1 MIRSEGGCLYNQ
13 SLYLL
18 PERRNMELTK
28 KIQTEI
34 GICSSMFI
42 DGLTLHNLLRGLTI
56 EDLFNCLEKEESI
69 FKCTDSNMIGYLYMR
84 EDFDNIH
91 FFNIN
96 DYNVIY
102 LNRLTTD
109 DNIKSLAYWRQK
121 LNIPI
126 THEFLSEF
134 GRDVLDLADSES
146 IFQARVFYWKYE
158 KYFSEELW
166 KSIIA
171 EDTDIDDFKWYINGR
186 VRECLKR

>member
-1 MIRSEGGCLYNQ
+1 
-13 SLYLL
+13 
-18 PERRNMELTK
+18 MELTK

-102 LNRLTTD
+102 LNRLTKD
-109 DNIKSLAYWRQK
+109 DNIKPLAYWRQK
-121 LNIPI
+121 LDIPI
-126 THEFLSEF
+126 THEFLNEF

-146 IFQARVFYWKYE
+146 IFQARVFYWKYGKALLQKIQILVISSGISMGE
-158 KYFSEELW
+158 
-166 KSIIA
+166 
-171 EDTDIDDFKWYINGR
+171 
-186 VRECLKR
+186 

>member
-1 MIRSEGGCLYNQ
+1 
-13 SLYLL
+13 
-18 PERRNMELTK
+18 MELTK

-42 DGLTLHNLLRGLTI
+42 DGLTLHNLLGGLTI

-69 FKCTDSNMIGYLYMR
+69 FKCTDSNMIGYLYMI

-109 DNIKSLAYWRQK
+109 DNIKPLAYWRQK
-121 LNIPI
+121 LDIPI

-146 IFQARVFYWKYE
+146 IFQARMFYWKYGKALLQKIQILVISSGISMGE
-158 KYFSEELW
+158 
-166 KSIIA
+166 
-171 EDTDIDDFKWYINGR
+171 
-186 VRECLKR
+186 

>member
-1 MIRSEGGCLYNQ
+1 
-13 SLYLL
+13 
-18 PERRNMELTK
+18 MELTK

-121 LNIPI
+121 LDIPI

-134 GRDVLDLADSES
+134 GRDVLDLVDSES
-146 IFQARVFYWKYE
+146 IFQARAFYWKYE
-158 KYFSEELW
+158 EYFSEELW

>member
-1 MIRSEGGCLYNQ
+1 
-13 SLYLL
+13 
-18 PERRNMELTK
+18 MELTK

-69 FKCTDSNMIGYLYMR
+69 FKCTDSNMISYLYMI

-109 DNIKSLAYWRQK
+109 DNIKPLAYWRQK
-121 LNIPI
+121 LDIPI

-158 KYFSEELW
+158 KALLQKIQILVISSGISMGE
-166 KSIIA
+166 
-171 EDTDIDDFKWYINGR
+171 
-186 VRECLKR
+186 

>member
-1 MIRSEGGCLYNQ
+1 
-13 SLYLL
+13 
-18 PERRNMELTK
+18 MELTK

-56 EDLFNCLEKEESI
+56 ENLFNCLEKEESI

-109 DNIKSLAYWRQK
+109 DNIKPLAYWRQK
-121 LNIPI
+121 LDIPI
-126 THEFLSEF
+126 THEFLNEF

-146 IFQARVFYWKYE
+146 IFQARVFYWKYGKALLQKIQILVISSGISMGE
-158 KYFSEELW
+158 
-166 KSIIA
+166 
-171 EDTDIDDFKWYINGR
+171 
-186 VRECLKR
+186 

>member
-1 MIRSEGGCLYNQ
+1 
-13 SLYLL
+13 
-18 PERRNMELTK
+18 MELTK

-34 GICSSMFI
+34 GICSSIFI
-42 DGLTLHNLLRGLTI
+42 DGLTLHNLFRGLTI

-69 FKCTDSNMIGYLYMR
+69 FKCTDSNMIGYLYMK

-109 DNIKSLAYWRQK
+109 DNIKPLAYWRQK
-121 LNIPI
+121 LDIPI

-134 GRDVLDLADSES
+134 GRDVLDLADFES
-146 IFQARVFYWKYE
+146 IFQARVFYWKYGKALLQKIQILVISSGISMGE
-158 KYFSEELW
+158 
-166 KSIIA
+166 
-171 EDTDIDDFKWYINGR
+171 
-186 VRECLKR
+186 